1 MLSQKTKYALKALV
15 SLAGDRDGRTVVAC
29 ALATRE
35 RIPRQFLELI
45 LLELKHHGLLRSR
58 RGRGG
63 GYSLNRPAHDI
74 SIGQVI
80 RLLDGPLALVGCA
93 SQTAYVTCPECEEVQ
108 TCSIRAVFKEV
119 RDQTARI
126 LDGISL
132 ADLSLRPQTLDSL
145 SSRTDQDHS
154 LTSSRGQ
161 Q

>member
-1 MLSQKTKYALKALV
+1 MMLSQKTKYALKALV
-15 SLAGDRDGRTVVAC
+15 SLAREGDGRAVVAG
-29 ALATRE
+29 ALASQE

-63 GYSLNRPAHDI
+63 GYSLNRPARDI

-80 RLLDGPLALVGCA
+80 RLFDGPLALVGCA
-93 SQTAYVTCPECEEVQ
+93 SQTAYAPCAECEDVPA
-108 TCSIRAVFKEV
+108 CNIRVVFKEV

-132 ADLSLRPQTLDSL
+132 ADLSLRPASPEIALHTANSL
-145 SSRTDQDHS
+145 ASGER
-154 LTSSRGQ
+154 R
-161 Q
+161 

>member
-15 SLAGDRDGRTVVAC
+15 SLARERDGRAVVAG
-29 ALATRE
+29 ALAAQE

-58 RGRGG
+58 RGRQG
-63 GYSLNRPAHDI
+63 GYALNRPAHDI

-93 SQTAYVTCPECEEVQ
+93 SQTAYVACPECADVQ
-108 TCSIRAVFKEV
+108 TCTVRAVFKEV

-132 ADLSLRPQTLDSL
+132 ADLSRQPPSLDL
-145 SSRTDQDHS
+145 LPHTTNTVA
-154 LTSSRGQ
+154 TSGVRR
-161 Q
+161 

>member
-15 SLAGDRDGRTVVAC
+15 SLARDPEGRAVVAGT
-29 ALATRE
+29 LATQE

-63 GYSLNRPAHDI
+63 GYALNRRADQI

-93 SQTAYVTCPECEEVQ
+93 SQTAYVPCPECADVEA
-108 TCSIRAVFKEV
+108 CNIRAVFKEV

-132 ADLSLRPQTLDSL
+132 ADLTLRPRLPEMVPHSNGAVV
-145 SSRTDQDHS
+145 SSGEQR
-154 LTSSRGQ
+154 
-161 Q
+161 

>member
-15 SLAGDRDGRTVVAC
+15 SLARDRDRRAVVAGT
-29 ALATRE
+29 LATQE

-63 GYSLNRPAHDI
+63 GYALNRPADEI

-93 SQTAYVTCPECEEVQ
+93 SQTAYVPCPECADVQ
-108 TCSIRAVFKEV
+108 TCNIRAVFKEV

-132 ADLSLRPQTLDSL
+132 ADLSLRPQSL
-145 SSRTDQDHS
+145 EMVPSTHAAVVSSGAR
-154 LTSSRGQ
+154 R
-161 Q
+161 

>member
-15 SLAGDRDGRTVVAC
+15 SLARDRDGRAVVAA
-29 ALATRE
+29 ALATQE

-58 RGRGG
+58 RGRRG
-63 GYSLNRPAHDI
+63 GYSLNRPAHEI

-93 SQTAYVTCPECEEVQ
+93 SQTAYVACPECEDVQ
-108 TCSIRAVFKEV
+108 TCTIRAAFKEV

-132 ADLSLRPQTLDSL
+132 ADLSRQPQSLDVLPHANNSFAV
-145 SSRTDQDHS
+145 S
-154 LTSSRGQ
+154 GKP
-161 Q
+161 